1 MLARAEVVAPPFK
14 KQLVRDF
21 GQCRT
26 VAKGCQILRCESCRR
41 SAVYYNACNRRGCP
55 ICGPKN
61 QVAWLESA
69 KRRLIPV
76 GHIHLVFSFPDELT
90 RRWRESPRPTIGQM
104 FRAVNKAIGVLE
116 TQQGVRTGRML
127 VFQSHGKGMS
137 YKAHIHCLMTDG
149 GLNQDRQ
156 WQKLGTLPL
165 ERMAERLKL
174 EYQLESEKGL
184 RIHQS
189 RHEKSGEAVVR
200 YLGQRQ
206 FGQVVKCNELTQED
220 GEIRIEHRG
229 GETRLDRETFVER
242 YLNHIP
248 EKGTVMVRH
257 YGLYSNREV
266 KLRSRAIEI
275 LDVKEMEPRR
285 AWKPECPRCR
295 TALMVMGVW
304 AAYQPRSF
312 ERWGLGVGPPE
323 HQRMG
328 EVY

>member
-1 MLARAEVVAPPFK
+1 MLARPEVDASPFK

-26 VAKGCQILRCESCRR
+26 VAKGCQILRCENCRR

-61 QVAWLESA
+61 QVAWLEAA

-90 RRWRESPRPTIGQM
+90 RRWREAPRRTIDRM
-104 FRAVNKAIGVLE
+104 FQLVNKAIGVLE
-116 TQQGVRTGRML
+116 VQQRVRTGRML

-149 GLNQDRQ
+149 GLTQDGE
-156 WQKLGTLPL
+156 WQKLSSLPL
-165 ERMAERLKL
+165 GKMIESLRLG
-174 EYQLESEKGL
+174 YQFENDRGL
-184 RIHQS
+184 TVHQS
-189 RHEKSGEAVVR
+189 RHEKTGEAVVG
-200 YLGQRQ
+200 YLGQKQ
-206 FGQVVKCNELTQED
+206 FGQVVKCEELTQED
-220 GEIRIEHRG
+220 GCIRIEHRG
-229 GETRLDRETFVER
+229 GETRLDRETFVDR

-266 KLRSRAIEI
+266 DLRSWAMEI
-275 LDVKEMEPRR
+275 LKVKEREPRSQWR
-285 AWKPECPRCR
+285 PNCPGCK
-295 TALMVMGVW
+295 ADLIVVGVW
-304 AAYQPRSF
+304 AAYQPKSF
-312 ERWGLGVGPPE
+312 EKWGLGVGPPE
-323 HQRMG
+323 HRKMG
-328 EVY
+328 EVC